1 MARDL
6 ILEIGVEEIPSVYMS
21 KAIVDLKSIAIQKL
35 SDARLGYKTI
45 ESFGS
50 PRRLTLFIG
59 QLEERQPDA
68 VIESRGPKKSIAL
81 NPEGKPSK
89 AGSGFARSQK
99 VDFKDL
105 EVREVGGIEY
115 IFVIKKEHGNAST
128 AILPGIL
135 QDIAHSLSFPKSMR
149 WGYYHTRFAR
159 PIRWLLALFGDERVA
174 MRIENI
180 ESGRYTYGHR
190 FLSRGPLE
198 VKDPQDYF
206 RVLKENHV
214 VLNQEERKEL
224 IRQQVVNAAADAG
237 GRPMDNDDLLEEVN
251 YLLEYPT
258 AFYGSFSP
266 SYLEVPPEVL
276 TTTMIEHQR
285 YFPVFDSRGK
295 LMPGFIGVRNGTD
308 HSLDMVRAGNE
319 RVLKARLEDALFFW
333 NEDTRKPLEDMV
345 QGLRDVLFHER
356 LGSIMDK
363 VGRLENL
370 ALYIGQVC
378 GLSDETVLRR
388 AAHLCKADL
397 LSNMVYEFPEL
408 QGIMGRYYAL
418 NQGEEQE
425 VCEAI
430 LEHYL
435 PRFAGDRLPVTGS
448 GKVLSLA
455 EKIDNL
461 VGFFAIGIKPSGS
474 HDPYALRRQAMGMV
488 NIILDSGLSLNL
500 ASVAGTAYDNY
511 AAAKAGISREDT
523 VSEVLEFIGQRMRG
537 ILLERGFSHDLI
549 DAALAIPSYDITEV
563 YGRITALQELRRS
576 DIFEDYMVVYNRCH
590 NLSKKWE
597 DDTVNADILVD
608 ESEINLHRS
617 FSLIKYDVYR
627 SINQRDYLSAC
638 KMLADLRPQV
648 DAFFTAVMVMAE
660 DKELKAAR
668 LGLLKSIANLC
679 NFIAD
684 FSVIVA

>member
-6 ILEIGVEEIPSVYMS
+6 ILEIGVEEIPSVYMN
-21 KAIVDLKSIAIQKL
+21 KAIADLKTIAIQKL
-35 SDARLGYKTI
+35 SDARLSYKGI

-50 PRRLTLFIG
+50 PRRLTLLVE
-59 QLEERQPDA
+59 QLEEQQPDA
-68 VIESRGPKKSIAL
+68 VIANRGPKKSIAFD
-81 NPEGKPSK
+81 PEGKPSK
-89 AGSGFARSQK
+89 AGLGFARSQK

-115 IFVIKKEHGNAST
+115 IFVIKKEQGNAST
-128 AILPGIL
+128 AILPGIM
-135 QDIAHSLSFPKSMR
+135 QDIIHGLSFPKSMR

-159 PIRWLLALFGDERVA
+159 PIRWLLALFGNDKVA
-174 MRIENI
+174 LQIENI
-180 ESGRYTYGHR
+180 ASGCYTYGHR

-198 VKDPQDYF
+198 VKNPRDYF
-206 RVLKENHV
+206 RVLKENYV
-214 VLNQEERKEL
+214 ILNQEERKEL
-224 IRQQVVNAAADAG
+224 IRQQVADAAANAG
-237 GRPMDNDDLLEEVN
+237 GRPMEDDDLLEEVN

-258 AFYGSFSP
+258 AFYGSFSS

-285 YFPVFDSRGK
+285 YFPVFDSSGK

-308 HSLDMVRAGNE
+308 HSLDVVRAGNE

-333 NEDTRKPLEDMV
+333 KEDIRKPLEDMV
-345 QGLRDVLFHER
+345 QGLGDVLFHER

-363 VGRLENL
+363 VERLKNL

-378 GLSDETVLRR
+378 GLSDEKTLKR

-418 NQGEEQE
+418 NQGESPE
-425 VCEAI
+425 VSEAI
-430 LEHYL
+430 CEHYL
-435 PRFAGDRLPVTGS
+435 PRFAGDRLPASGS

-474 HDPYALRRQAMGMV
+474 QDPYALRRQAMGMV
-488 NIILDSGLSLNL
+488 NMILDSGLNLNL
-500 ASVAGTAYDNY
+500 ASLAGTAYDNY
-511 AAAKAGISREDT
+511 AAVKADSSREDT
-523 VSEVLEFIGQRMRG
+523 VAEVVEFIVQRMRG
-537 ILLERGFSHDLI
+537 VLLERGFSYDLI
-549 DAALAIPSYDITEV
+549 DAALAVPSYDITEV
-563 YGRITALQELRRS
+563 YGRITALQELRQS

-627 SINQRDYLSAC
+627 SINRRDYLAAC

-648 DAFFTAVMVMAE
+648 DEFFNAVMVMVE
-660 DKELKAAR
+660 DEELKAAR

-684 FSVIVA
+684 FSAIVA

>member
-89 AGSGFARSQK
+89 AGLGFARSQK

-135 QDIAHSLSFPKSMR
+135 QDITHSLSFPKSMR

-198 VKDPQDYF
+198 VKDPRDYF

-638 KMLADLRPQV
+638 KMLAYLRPQV

>member
-6 ILEIGVEEIPSVYMS
+6 ILEIGVEEIPSVYMNR
-21 KAIVDLKSIAIQKL
+21 AIADLKSIAIQKIN
-35 SDARLGYKTI
+35 DTRLGYKGI

-50 PRRLTLFIG
+50 PRRLTLLIE
-59 QLEERQPDA
+59 QLEEQQPDA
-68 VIESRGPKKSIAL
+68 VIENRGPKKSIAFD
-81 NPEGKPSK
+81 PEGNPSK
-89 AGSGFARSQK
+89 AGLGFARSQK

-115 IFVIKKEHGNAST
+115 IYAIKKEQGHAST

-135 QDIAHSLSFPKSMR
+135 QEIIHSIGFPKSMR

-159 PIRWLLALFGDERVA
+159 PIRWLLALYGSE
-174 MRIENI
+174 MITLQIENI
-180 ESGRYTYGHR
+180 ESSKYTYGHR
-190 FLSRGPLE
+190 FLSSGPLE
-198 VKDPQDYF
+198 VRDAQDYF
-206 RVLKENHV
+206 KVLKENYV

-224 IRQQVVNAAADAG
+224 IKQQVINAAADAG
-237 GRPMDNDDLLEEVN
+237 GYPMENDDLLEEVS

-285 YFPVFDSRGK
+285 YFPVFDSQGK

-308 HSLDMVRAGNE
+308 YSLDMVRAGNE

-345 QGLRDVLFHER
+345 PGLRDVLFHER
-356 LGSIMDK
+356 LGSIMGK
-363 VGRLENL
+363 VERLENL
-370 ALYIGQVC
+370 ALYIGEVC
-378 GLSDETVLRR
+378 GLSDETTLRR
-388 AAHLCKADL
+388 AAYLCKADL

-408 QGIMGRYYAL
+408 QGTMGRYYAL
-418 NQGEEQE
+418 HSGEKQE
-425 VCEAI
+425 VSEAI
-430 LEHYL
+430 FEHYL
-435 PRFAGDRLPVTGS
+435 PRFAGDRLPAAGS

-474 HDPYALRRQAMGMV
+474 QDPYALRRQAMGIV

-500 ASVAGTAYDNY
+500 AAVAGVAYDNY
-511 AAAKAGISREDT
+511 EGVKVDISRDDT
-523 VSEVLEFIGQRMRG
+523 ISEVLEFIVQRMRG
-537 ILLERGFSHDLI
+537 VLLERGFSHDLI

-563 YGRITALQELRRS
+563 YSRIMALQELRQS

-597 DDTVNADILVD
+597 DDSVNADALVD

-617 FSLIKYDVYR
+617 FNLIKYDVYR
-627 SINQRDYLSAC
+627 SINERDYLSAC
-638 KMLADLRPQV
+638 KMMASLRPQV
-648 DAFFTAVMVMAE
+648 DEFFNAVMVMVE

-684 FSVIVA
+684 FSIIVA